1 MWYNRGIMI
10 KVVTNK
16 IRHIILNKLF
26 FCLVNRKN
34 NVNIGMNNKDEI
46 NIMECKWN

>member
-1 MWYNRGIMI
+1 MI
-10 KVVTNK
+10 KVVTKK
-16 IRHIILNKLF
+16 IRHIILNKLL

-34 NVNIGMNNKDEI
+34 NVNIGGNNKDEI